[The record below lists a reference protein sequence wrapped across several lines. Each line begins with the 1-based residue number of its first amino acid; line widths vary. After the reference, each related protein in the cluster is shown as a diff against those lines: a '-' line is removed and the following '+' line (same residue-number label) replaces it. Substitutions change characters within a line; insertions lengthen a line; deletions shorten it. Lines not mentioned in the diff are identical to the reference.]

1 MVLNMEMEATV
12 RTKKIGG
19 SIAVILPKEIVKEE
33 NIKENELVSIKVEKK
48 KKSYFGA
55 LKGIGPFTREDEF
68 DMHG

>member
-1 MVLNMEMEATV
+1 MVLNMEMEVTV

-19 SIAVILPKEIVKEE
+19 SIAVILPKEIVREG